1 MCAISEE
8 IFNKGREVGLEQGHE
23 LGREEGVLS
32 GMLSCVRSLMETMG
46 WTAQEALKNLKV
58 PEEERARYL
67 AML

>member
-1 MCAISEE
+1 
-8 IFNKGREVGLEQGHE
+8 
-23 LGREEGVLS
+23 
-32 GMLSCVRSLMETMG
+32 MLACVRSLMETMG

>member
-8 IFNKGREVGLEQGHE
+8 IFNKGREVG
-23 LGREEGVLS
+23 REEGAVNKL
-32 GMLSCVRSLMETMG
+32 LACVRSLMETMG

>member
-8 IFNKGREVGLEQGHE
+8 IFNKGQEVGALNK
-23 LGREEGVLS
+23 L
-32 GMLSCVRSLMETMG
+32 LSCVRSLMETMG
-46 WTAQEALKNLKV
+46 WSAQEALKNLKV